1 MIPKSK
7 DYIEYPYL
15 GPQGE
20 TCRTGEDL
28 RVAQENY
35 AREIF
40 ALIGPQGETCRTW
53 KDLEVAIE
61 AHKKTFSRKEIP
73 VINLDNHILIKV
85 ISDLR

>member
-35 AREIF
+35 RDTF
-40 ALIGPQGETCRTW
+40 TFIGPQGETCRILR
-53 KDLEVAIE
+53 DLEVAIE